1 MSLQAEVKELI
12 TQAPFVPFVT
22 LGPDGEPHMIVCGRV
37 AEVHD
42 AADTLVF
49 RAAVMKKTRENLKSN
64 PYMQV
69 VLALRGATPKD
80 CKGFRLTGKAHA
92 EGDLIEFSVEETES
106 LT

>member
-1 MSLQAEVKELI
+1 MSLQADVKELV
-12 TQAPFVPFVT
+12 TQAPFVPLVT
-22 LGPDGEPHMIVCGRV
+22 MGPDGEPHLIVCGRV

-49 RAAVMKKTRENLKSN
+49 RAVVMRKTRENLTVN
-64 PYMQV
+64 PYMQA

-80 CKGFRLTGKAHA
+80 CSGFRLTGKAHA
-92 EGDLIEFSVEETES
+92 EGDLVEFRVEQTES